1 MEMPRIK
8 RNPKKVALA
17 QAILETYNPESVE
30 DMNNALKD
38 LFGPLFES
46 MLQGEMNN
54 HLGYSSN
61 DKGPKKMKDVNEVLT
76 RKFKQKEEYSR

>member
-61 DKGPKKMKDVNEVLT
+61 DWYYVKKKYQLN
-76 RKFKQKEEYSR
+76 RNFSI

>member
-17 QAILETYNPESVE
+17 QAILETYNPKSVE
-30 DMNNALKD
+30 DMNNELKD

-46 MLQGEMNN
+46 MIQGEMNN
-54 HLGYSSN
+54 HLGLSTLFWTIS
-61 DKGPKKMKDVNEVLT
+61 MRT
-76 RKFKQKEEYSR
+76 S

>member
-17 QAILETYNPESVE
+17 QAILETYNPKSVE

-61 DKGPKKMKDVNEVLT
+61 DKGWYYVKKKYQLN
-76 RKFKQKEEYSR
+76 RNFSI